1 MSWAYATASSAA
13 AFAGWTTLIIAITG
27 ALVTLV
33 GSIFTRSSNREV
45 VKEQRRANS
54 LAVQREQHE
63 MYRDLTI
70 ELRAELER
78 VRSARS
84 SEHDECRQRIAQ
96 LRAALI
102 ERGVDPDHL

>member
-1 MSWAYATASSAA
+1 MSSAYVAASNAA
-13 AFAGWTTLIIAITG
+13 AFAGWTTLIIALSG
-27 ALVTLV
+27 AFVTLV
-33 GSIFTRSSNREV
+33 GSALTRASNREV
-45 VKEQRRANS
+45 VKEQRKANS

-78 VRSARS
+78 VRTARS
-84 SEHDECRQRIAQ
+84 SEHDECRARIAQ